1 MVPLTLSSVERMPNS
16 NLNYQSICLLLTQ
29 VEVVYEEEDWKRGGG
44 GSGSGTDLH
53 VVQLVEDQ
61 ALHEEGDDAL
71 ADVNVNAGW
80 KQLLGNTWRMTHAIV
95 IVTGKSYRC

>member
-29 VEVVYEEEDWKRGGG
+29 VEVVYAEEDWKRTGG

-53 VVQLVEDQ
+53 VEQLVESQ
-61 ALHEEGDDAL
+61 ALDEEGDDAL
-71 ADVNVNAGW
+71 ANVNVNARW
-80 KQLLGNTWRMTHAIV
+80 KQLMGNAW
-95 IVTGKSYRC
+95 